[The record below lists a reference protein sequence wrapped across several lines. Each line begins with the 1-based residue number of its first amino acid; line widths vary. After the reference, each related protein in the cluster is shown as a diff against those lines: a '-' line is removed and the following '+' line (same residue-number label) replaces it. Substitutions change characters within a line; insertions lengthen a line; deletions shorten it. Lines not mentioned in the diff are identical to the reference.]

1 MKFGRKSSTPTPA
14 EAEAPA
20 GALEEQSQPPAGPI
34 GPFDADEVGDDGVQ
48 RVDLGSLLI
57 APVPGTELR
66 IQVDERSKKVQ
77 AVIMAG
83 AQGALEL
90 RAFSAPRN
98 GDLWSEIRPQL
109 AADMARRGGTAT
121 ERDGRFGPEL
131 VCELSVKAPDGRT
144 GQQASRI
151 VGINGSRW
159 MVRATFLG
167 QPAVDPEQAQAWEDA
182 LTQIVVRRGEQAMP
196 VGDPLPITLPEEARR
211 VDRAATPGAPA
222 APAPPQEA

>member
-1 MKFGRKSSTPTPA
+1 MKFGRKSTPTTVD
-14 EAEAPA
+14 APA
-20 GALEEQSQPPAGPI
+20 ADGTDPVEESQPPAGP
-34 GPFDADEVGDDGVQ
+34 FDSDEVGDDGVQ

-57 APVPGTELR
+57 APVPGSELR
-66 IQVDERSKKVQ
+66 IQVDERTKKVQ

-83 AQGALEL
+83 TEGALEL

-121 ERDGRFGPEL
+121 EQEGRFGPEL
-131 VCELSVKAPDGRT
+131 VCQLSVKTPDGRT

-167 QPAVDPEQAQAWEDA
+167 KPAVDPEQAQAWEDA
-182 LTQIVVRRGEQAMP
+182 LTQVVVRRGEQAMP

-211 VDRAATPGAPA
+211 VGGPPASATPE
-222 APAPPQEA
+222 PPQEA